1 MKPNKTIIGIAKS
14 YGFDNYEKVGEW
26 KGYTIYSPY
35 NNDGK
40 MRFIGQPVFI
50 LSKGNETRVA
60 MKEEWRLFIQTI
72 KD

>member
-1 MKPNKTIIGIAKS
+1 MDKKILDLAKS
-14 YGFDNYEKVGEW
+14 FGFDNYEKVGEW
-26 KGYTIYSPY
+26 NGYTIYSPY

-60 MKEEWRLFIQTI
+60 MKEEWRLFIQTL